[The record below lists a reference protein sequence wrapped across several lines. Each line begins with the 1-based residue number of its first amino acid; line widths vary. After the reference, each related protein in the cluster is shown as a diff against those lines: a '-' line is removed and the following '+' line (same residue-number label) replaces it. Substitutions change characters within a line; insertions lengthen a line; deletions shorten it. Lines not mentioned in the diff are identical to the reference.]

1 MTDLEVKALQLE
13 NNGMKVEILNLRS
26 QLAQA
31 LMPAVQQEREQLIAE
46 YRDLEAKAKKA
57 DGDKVTPLSVYKAKE

>member
-13 NNGMKVEILNLRS
+13 NNGMKVEILNLRT

-31 LMPAVQQEREQLIAE
+31 LMPAVQQEREKLIAE
-46 YRDLEAKAKKA
+46 YRELEARAKAA
-57 DGDKVTPLSVYKAKE
+57 PQATSE

>member
-13 NNGMKVEILNLRS
+13 CNGMKVEILNLRS

-31 LMPAVQQEREQLIAE
+31 MMPSVQQEREQLIAE
-46 YRDLEAKAKKA
+46 YKALEAKAKA
-57 DGDKVTPLSVYKAKE
+57 APTTAE